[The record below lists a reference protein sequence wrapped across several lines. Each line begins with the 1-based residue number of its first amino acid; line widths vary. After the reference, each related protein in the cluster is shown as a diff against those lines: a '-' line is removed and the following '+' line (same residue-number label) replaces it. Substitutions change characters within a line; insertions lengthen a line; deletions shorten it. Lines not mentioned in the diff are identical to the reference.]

1 VGRVRINRNP
11 KAGAPAGP
19 LLRRGS
25 GLGAVCG
32 EFREFSGFFEASY
45 ISASGGSEMNANNMS
60 KNFKQAMAKSA
71 LIAATLLVWSLVPTG
86 AQAILGIS
94 EPAPPFSLVS
104 GDNKKLTLD
113 MLRGKI
119 VVLFYA
125 TRDTIHVNDDLQNFL
140 DGLYDTQPKNIQ
152 NQIFRLLVVNAME
165 ATSITDWKDKLI
177 ETSEKLKITCY
188 GDWTGEMFAAYR
200 MRDND
205 SNFIIIDKRG
215 IVRFAASGRI
225 DNSRFEAIKKL
236 LLELAAGR

>member
-1 VGRVRINRNP
+1 
-11 KAGAPAGP
+11 
-19 LLRRGS
+19 
-25 GLGAVCG
+25 
-32 EFREFSGFFEASY
+32 
-45 ISASGGSEMNANNMS
+45 MNAKNLS
-60 KNFKQAMAKSA
+60 QNFKQAMVKST
-71 LIAATLLVWSLVPTG
+71 LIGAVLLVWSLVPTG

-94 EPAPPFSLVS
+94 EPAPSFSLVS

-113 MLRGKI
+113 MLSGKI

-125 TRDTIHVNDDLQNFL
+125 TRDTVHVNDDLQHYL
-140 DGLYDTQPKNIQ
+140 DALYDTQPKNIQ

-165 ATSITDWKDKLI
+165 ATDLTAWKEKLR
-177 ETSEKLKITCY
+177 ETSAKLKITCY
-188 GDWTGEMFAAYR
+188 GDWTGDMFAAYR
-200 MRDND
+200 MRDKD

>member
-1 VGRVRINRNP
+1 
-11 KAGAPAGP
+11 
-19 LLRRGS
+19 
-25 GLGAVCG
+25 
-32 EFREFSGFFEASY
+32 
-45 ISASGGSEMNANNMS
+45 MNAKNLS
-60 KNFKQAMAKSA
+60 QNFKQAMVKST
-71 LIAATLLVWSLVPTG
+71 LIAAVLLVWSLVPTG
-86 AQAILGIS
+86 AQAILGTS
-94 EPAPPFSLVS
+94 EPAPSFSLVS

-113 MLRGKI
+113 MLSGKI

-125 TRDTIHVNDDLQNFL
+125 TRDTVHVNDDLQHYL
-140 DGLYDTQPKNIQ
+140 DALYDTQPKNIQ

-165 ATSITDWKDKLI
+165 ATDLTAWKEKLR
-177 ETSEKLKITCY
+177 ETSAKLNITCY
-188 GDWTGEMFAAYR
+188 GDFTGGMYAAYR

>member
-1 VGRVRINRNP
+1 
-11 KAGAPAGP
+11 
-19 LLRRGS
+19 
-25 GLGAVCG
+25 
-32 EFREFSGFFEASY
+32 
-45 ISASGGSEMNANNMS
+45 MNAKNLS
-60 KNFKQAMAKSA
+60 QNFKQAMVKST
-71 LIAATLLVWSLVPTG
+71 LIAAVLLVWSLVPTG
-86 AQAILGIS
+86 AQAILGTS
-94 EPAPPFSLVS
+94 EPAPSFSLVS

-113 MLRGKI
+113 MLSGKI

-125 TRDTIHVNDDLQNFL
+125 TRDTVHVNDDLQHYL
-140 DGLYDTQPKNIQ
+140 DALYDTQPKNIQ

-165 ATSITDWKDKLI
+165 ATSLTDWKQKLI
-177 ETSEKLKITCY
+177 ETSAKLNIICY
-188 GDWTGEMFAAYR
+188 GDWTGGMFTAYR